1 MLRLAMRH
9 LILVGILFSFS
20 QTARCDPAPRQSTSD
35 HWDAAYLDGTKSG
48 YVHTQVVRSEKEGVP
63 EFRTTVELSLTVRRF
78 NDIARLRMITA
89 STEAADGR
97 VTGVQMRQFLGSKQQ
112 LVITGD
118 VENNRLHVRVDGPQ
132 PYEKDIP
139 WNPAVVGLYRQ
150 ERLFQEHKVQ
160 PGDAFDYLTYEPVVV
175 MVVRQHATVKG
186 YEKVPGS
193 NASERLLRA
202 EVNADKIGGA
212 TLPTLVLWL
221 DDERLP
227 VVSEIEMPGL
237 GKLRLY
243 RTSKEE
249 ALRPP
254 GATAPVK
261 DIGFG
266 QLIPISRR
274 VRKPYDTSS
283 ALYRIVLKGDTDA
296 GSAFK
301 QDARQHV
308 QSSQGDTVLLRV
320 EAIRTPHVVDGAPKA
335 SSEFLES
342 CYFINSDDALVRR
355 HAAQAVGTEK
365 DPWIKALRIERWVH
379 EHMNSDPN
387 SQKFSEN
394 FGTADHVARTL
405 EGDCTEHALLAAAM
419 CRAAGVPSRTAVGL
433 IYVTGGH
440 EPAFGFH
447 MWTEVYV
454 RGQWLPIDATLG
466 RGYVGA
472 THIKVLD
479 HSWHDVHSMTPL
491 LPLLRIVGKAK
502 IEVMS
507 VQ

>member
-1 MLRLAMRH
+1 MRQALFIGIAFGLPLAA
-9 LILVGILFSFS
+9 V
-20 QTARCDPAPRQSTSD
+20 ADPAPRPAISD
-35 HWDAAYLDGTKSG
+35 HWDAAYLDGAKSG
-48 YVHTQVVRSEKEGVP
+48 YVHTQIVRRDKDGAP
-63 EFRTTVELSLTVRRF
+63 QLRTTVELSLTVRRF

-89 STEAADGR
+89 STESADGQ

-112 LVITGD
+112 LVVTGE
-118 VENNRLHVRVDGPQ
+118 VHGERLHVRVDGPQ
-132 PYEKDIP
+132 PHEKDIP

-150 ERLFQEHKVQ
+150 ERLFQEHQVK
-160 PGDAFDYLTYEPVVV
+160 PGDSFDYLTYEPVVV

-186 YEKVPGS
+186 YEKVRGPKG
-193 NASERLLRA
+193 AGGDQLLRA

-221 DDERLP
+221 DDQRFP

-243 RTSKEE
+243 RTTKEE
-249 ALRPP
+249 ALRPA
-254 GATAPVK
+254 GTEVPVK

-266 QLIPISRR
+266 QLIPISSRIR
-274 VRKPYDTSS
+274 DPYETSS
-283 ALYRIVLKGDTDA
+283 ALYRIVLKGDSDA

-308 QSSQGDTVLLRV
+308 QSALGDTVVLRV
-320 EAIRTPHVVDGAPKA
+320 DALRKPQIVDAAPKA
-335 SSEFLES
+335 GAEFLES

-355 HAAQAVGTEK
+355 HTALAVGTAS

-379 EHMNSDPN
+379 DHMNSHN
-387 SQKFSEN
+387 FSEN
-394 FGTADHVARTL
+394 FGTADQVARTL

-419 CRAAGVPSRTAVGL
+419 CRAAGIPSRTAVGL
-433 IYVTGGH
+433 IYVTGSH

-479 HSWHDVHSMTPL
+479 HSWHDIHSMTPL
-491 LPLLRIVGKAK
+491 LPLLRIVGKAT
-502 IEVMS
+502 IEVVS

>member
-1 MLRLAMRH
+1 MRH
-9 LILVGILFSFS
+9 AILAGIAFSFPL
-20 QTARCDPAPRQSTSD
+20 AAWADPAPRQAITD
-35 HWDAAYLDGTKSG
+35 HWDAAYLDGVKSG
-48 YVHTQVVRSEKEGVP
+48 YVYTQVIKREKDGVP

-89 STEAADGR
+89 TTESSEGQ

-112 LVITGD
+112 LVVTGLVQND
-118 VENNRLHVRVDGPQ
+118 QLHVRVDGPQ
-132 PYEKDIP
+132 PHEKDIS

-150 ERLFQEHKVQ
+150 ERLFQAHQVK
-160 PGDAFDYLTYEPVVV
+160 PGDSFDYLTYEPAFVS
-175 MVVRQHATVKG
+175 VVRQHATVKE
-186 YEKVPGS
+186 YEKVPGP
-193 NASERLLRA
+193 NGASRDRLLRA
-202 EVNADKIGGA
+202 EVNADKIGA
-212 TLPTLVLWL
+212 VTLPTLVLWL
-221 DDERLP
+221 DARLLP
-227 VVSEIEMPGL
+227 VVQETEMPGL

-254 GATAPVK
+254 GTNGPVK
-261 DIGFG
+261 DIGYD
-266 QLIPISRR
+266 QLIPISSRIR
-274 VRKPYDTSS
+274 DPYETSS

-301 QDARQHV
+301 QDVRQHV
-308 QSSQGDTVLLRV
+308 QSAQGDTVLLRV
-320 EAIRTPHVVDGAPKA
+320 EALRKPHIVDGVPKA
-335 SSEFLES
+335 GAEFLES
-342 CYFINSDDALVRR
+342 CYFINSDNALVRR
-355 HAAQAVGTEK
+355 HAEEAVGTVN
-365 DPWIKALRIERWVH
+365 DSWIKALRIERWVH
-379 EHMNSDPN
+379 DHMNSHN
-387 SQKFSEN
+387 SHKFSEN

-419 CRAAGVPSRTAVGL
+419 CRAVGVPSRTAVGL
-433 IYVTGGH
+433 IYVTGSH

-491 LPLLRIVGKAK
+491 LPLLRIVGKAS
-502 IEVMS
+502 IEVVT

>member
-1 MLRLAMRH
+1 MRYA
-9 LILVGILFSFS
+9 ILVGILFRFPL
-20 QTARCDPAPRQSTSD
+20 AAWADPAPRQAISD
-35 HWDAAYLDGTKSG
+35 HWDAAYLDGAKSG
-48 YVHTQVVRSEKEGVP
+48 YVHTQVVQREKDGVP

-89 STEAADGR
+89 STEGADGR
-97 VTGVQMRQFLGSKQQ
+97 VIGVQMRQFLGTKQQ
-112 LVITGD
+112 LVVTGD
-118 VENNRLHVRVDGPQ
+118 VQNDRLHVRVDGPQ
-132 PYEKDIP
+132 PHEKDIS
-139 WNPAVVGLYRQ
+139 WNPDVVGLYRQ
-150 ERLFQEHKVQ
+150 ERLFQEHKVK
-160 PGDAFDYLTYEPVVV
+160 PGDSFDYLTYEPVVV

-186 YEKVPGS
+186 YEKVPGPS
-193 NASERLLRA
+193 VPGRDRLLRA

-221 DDERLP
+221 DAERLP
-227 VVSEIEMPGL
+227 VMSEIEMPGL

-243 RTSKEE
+243 RVSKEE
-249 ALRPP
+249 ALRPAET
-254 GATAPVK
+254 GAPVK

-266 QLIPISRR
+266 QLIPISSRIR
-274 VRKPYDTSS
+274 DPYETSS
-283 ALYRIVLKGDTDA
+283 ALYRIILKGDADA

-308 QSSQGDTVLLRV
+308 QSAQGNTVLLRV
-320 EAIRTPHVVDGAPKA
+320 EALRKPQVVDGASKA
-335 SSEFLES
+335 GAEFLES
-342 CYFINSDDALVRR
+342 CYFINSDDALVHR
-355 HAAQAVGTEK
+355 HAAQAVGAAN
-365 DPWIKALRIERWVH
+365 DPWIKSLRIERWVH
-379 EHMNSDPN
+379 DHMNSHN
-387 SQKFSEN
+387 FSEN

-419 CRAAGVPSRTAVGL
+419 CRAVGVPSRTAVGL
-433 IYVTGGH
+433 IYVTGSH

-491 LPLLRIVGKAK
+491 LPLLRIVGKAT
-502 IEVMS
+502 IEVVS

>member
-1 MLRLAMRH
+1 M
-9 LILVGILFSFS
+9 
-20 QTARCDPAPRQSTSD
+20 
-35 HWDAAYLDGTKSG
+35 
-48 YVHTQVVRSEKEGVP
+48 
-63 EFRTTVELSLTVRRF
+63 FRWKDLS
-78 NDIARLRMITA
+78 
-89 STEAADGR
+89 
-97 VTGVQMRQFLGSKQQ
+97 
-112 LVITGD
+112 
-118 VENNRLHVRVDGPQ
+118 P
-132 PYEKDIP
+132 EKDIP

-150 ERLFQEHKVQ
+150 ERLFQEHQVK
-160 PGDAFDYLTYEPVVV
+160 PGDSFDYLTYEPVVV
-175 MVVRQHATVKG
+175 TVVRQHATVRG
-186 YEKVPGS
+186 YENAPGPYG
-193 NASERLLRA
+193 ASRDRLLRA
-202 EVNADKIGGA
+202 EVSADKIGGA

-221 DDERLP
+221 DKERLP

-254 GATAPVK
+254 GTDAPVK

-266 QLIPISRR
+266 QLIPISSRIR
-274 VRKPYDTSS
+274 DPYETSS
-283 ALYRIVLKGDTDA
+283 ALYRIVLKGDADA

-308 QSSQGDTVLLRV
+308 QSAQGDTVLLRV
-320 EAIRTPHVVDGAPKA
+320 EALRKPQVIDGASKA
-335 SSEFLES
+335 GAEFLES

-355 HAAQAVGTEK
+355 HASQAVGIAS
-365 DPWIKALRIERWVH
+365 DPWIKALKIERWVH
-379 EHMNSDPN
+379 DHMNSHN
-387 SQKFSEN
+387 FSEN

-419 CRAAGVPSRTAVGL
+419 CRAAGIPSRTAVGL
-433 IYVTGGH
+433 IYVTGSH

-491 LPLLRIVGKAK
+491 LPLLRIVGKAT
-502 IEVMS
+502 IQVVS